1 MGALTV
7 FHKLSIFANRTPS
20 KYSQIEKKSLLMVIL
35 AKLLFTGFT
44 EELATVLCLVHALT
58 WDTLLRLCFSQKP
71 RDRRFRCLAPSLS

>member
-7 FHKLSIFANRTPS
+7 FHKLGIFANRTPS

-44 EELATVLCLVHALT
+44 EELASITRFVSCACFDMGHIAAALFLT
-58 WDTLLRLCFSQKP
+58 KTQRQKV
-71 RDRRFRCLAPSLS
+71 